1 MSFCRQKPQQELGCG
16 GQIFQSLIDETKQFS
31 STNDIFRSLITQLSG
46 NSTMKLS

>member
-31 STNDIFRSLITQLSG
+31 STNDIFLKQKQG
-46 NSTMKLS
+46 V